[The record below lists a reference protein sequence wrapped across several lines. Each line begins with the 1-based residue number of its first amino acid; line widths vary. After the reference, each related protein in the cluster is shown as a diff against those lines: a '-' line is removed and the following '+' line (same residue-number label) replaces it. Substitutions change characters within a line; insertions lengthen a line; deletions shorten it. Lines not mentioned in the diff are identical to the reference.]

1 MEQTKWTTASRLE
14 LNKHWVLNQVVCQ
27 GTVDFD
33 QSSVIPERRIFYWEG
48 TCRLKINKQR
58 IRENK
63 SSFFFFV
70 PTQDINKVYCQNGIL
85 KTLRQVFEQYFEPD
99 VCVYINEPVKI
110 TNFHFSASF
119 GFDFNLCISDIIP
132 ELNEKFGKVSVKGY
146 QEESCPTSDI
156 SLDQLKRCSDLG
168 NTNFLMQVF
177 VHITDD
183 RFSAKTSAP
192 RRHVFKFMRAKNV
205 TEKVKTRVTLI
216 TSFITEDLLDIFKCI
231 QSFDKK

>member
-1 MEQTKWTTASRLE
+1 METKWTTASRLE
-14 LNKHWVLNQVVCQ
+14 LNKHWVLNQIVCQ

-33 QSSVIPERRIFYWEG
+33 KSSVIPEKRIFYWEG

-58 IRENK
+58 KTKNK

-70 PTQDINKVYCQNGIL
+70 PTQVIKKVYYQDGIL

-99 VCVYINEPVKI
+99 VNVYINEAVKI

-132 ELNEKFGKVSVKGY
+132 ELNEAFGNLSVKGY

-156 SLDQLKRCSDLG
+156 SLDQLKRCSELG
-168 NTNFLMQVF
+168 NTNSLMQVF
-177 VHITDD
+177 VNVTDD
-183 RFSAKTSAP
+183 RFSAKTNAP
-192 RRHVFKFMRAKNV
+192 RRHTFKFMRAKNV
-205 TEKVKTRVTLI
+205 SEEVKTRVTLI
-216 TSFITEDLLDIFKCI
+216 TSFITEDLLDMMEFI
-231 QSFDKK
+231 QRFDRK